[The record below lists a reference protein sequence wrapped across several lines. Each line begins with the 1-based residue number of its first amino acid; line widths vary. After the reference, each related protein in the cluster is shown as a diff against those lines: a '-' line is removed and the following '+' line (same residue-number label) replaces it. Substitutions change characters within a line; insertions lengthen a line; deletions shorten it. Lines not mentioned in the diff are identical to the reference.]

1 MRLLTR
7 LSEQH
12 SLRLAPDNRVVVVLA
27 LSLILIT
34 RSLSSFSQL
43 AALQA
48 VLLLGMASIG
58 VRVIWLVSRSLLVFP
73 FTLAALPLIFTVPGE
88 TIFHLGCFTAS
99 QQGLARWLVVVIHC
113 WLCYQALLACVM
125 IAGPFGFIDGLAGLG
140 LPKRLVSILRLALRY
155 LDILLDEAT
164 RMRRARSLR
173 GGPDKRP
180 LLQRASTTGAMIG
193 TLFLRSLDRA
203 DRVQTAR
210 ACRGGPL
217 AFQAE
222 KLILGA
228 KVQIAVIAVITGL
241 VLFYAGS

>member
-12 SLRLAPDNRVVVVLA
+12 NIRFSPDNRVVVVLA
-27 LSLILIT
+27 LCLILIT
-34 RSLSSFSQL
+34 RSLSNFSHL
-43 AALQA
+43 AVLQA
-48 VLLLGMASIG
+48 VVLLGMALVG
-58 VRVIWLVSRSLLVFP
+58 VRVVWLVSRSLLVFP
-73 FTLAALPLIFTVPGE
+73 FTLAAAPLLFTIPGDE
-88 TIFHLGCFTAS
+88 LMNLGGLTAS
-99 QQGLARWLVVVIHC
+99 QQGLERWILVVVHC

-173 GGPDKRP
+173 GGADKRS

-210 ACRGGPL
+210 ACRGGPVPYK
-217 AFQAE
+217 AE
-222 KLILGA
+222 KLALGA
-228 KVQIAVIAVITGL
+228 KLQMATMIAVTGL

>member
-12 SLRLAPDNRVVVVLA
+12 KIRLSLDNRVVVVLA
-27 LSLILIT
+27 LCLILMT
-34 RSLSSFSQL
+34 RSLSTYSHL
-43 AALQA
+43 AVLQA
-48 VLLLGMASIG
+48 GMLLGMALVG
-58 VRVIWLVSRSLLVFP
+58 VRTIWLVSRSLLVFP
-73 FTLAALPLIFTVPGE
+73 FTLAAIPLLFTVPGE
-88 TIFHLGCFTAS
+88 TLFQLGSLTAS
-99 QQGLARWLVVVIHC
+99 QQGFARWLVVVVHC

-173 GGPDKRP
+173 GGADKRS

-203 DRVQTAR
+203 NRVQTAR
-210 ACRGGPL
+210 ACRGGPV
-217 AFQAE
+217 AYQSE
-222 KLILGA
+222 KLALGA
-228 KVQIAVIAVITGL
+228 KLQMAILIAVTGL